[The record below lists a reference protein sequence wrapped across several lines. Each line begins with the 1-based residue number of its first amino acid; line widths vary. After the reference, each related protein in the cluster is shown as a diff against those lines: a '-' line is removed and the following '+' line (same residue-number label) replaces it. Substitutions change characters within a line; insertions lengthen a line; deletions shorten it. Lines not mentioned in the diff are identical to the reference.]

1 MVRLP
6 RDAFFARHEPVE
18 FEQAAG
24 RISGET
30 ISFYPPGIPLLMP
43 GERITEKLIRYCRE
57 MQKKKLLVSGPRD
70 SALRQIE
77 VLL

>member
-1 MVRLP
+1 
-6 RDAFFARHEPVE
+6 
-18 FEQAAG
+18 
-24 RISGET
+24 
-30 ISFYPPGIPLLMP
+30 MP